1 VRGSRVSSRVAA
13 AEGIR
18 TTCPYCGVGCGVVA
32 ARDGSIKADPDHPAN
47 RGRLCSKGAAL
58 AETLDPAGRLLHPEI
73 DGRRAGWDEALDLI
87 AQSFTQAIER
97 RGPDAVALYVSG
109 QFLTE
114 DYYVANK
121 LMKGFIGA
129 ANIDTNSRL
138 CMASS
143 VAGHIR
149 AFGEDVVP
157 GSYDDI
163 DEADLVVLVGSNA
176 AWCHPV
182 LFQRLAAAKE
192 RRGTR
197 IVVVDPR
204 RTQTA
209 EIADLHL
216 ALKPGADVA
225 LFAGLLVHLARSGAV
240 AAEWVRRNAVGF
252 EGALAVAAETAA
264 TEADVAALTD
274 LAEADVAT
282 FYGWFGCT
290 ERTVTLFSQGV
301 NQSVS
306 GTDKV
311 NAIIN
316 CHLATSRIGRPGMGP
331 FSLTGQPNAM
341 GGREVG
347 GLANQLAAH
356 MSFADPADIDR
367 VGRFWNAP
375 RMATRPGLKAVD
387 LFDAVLDGRIEA
399 LWIMGTN
406 PAVSMPRAGRVRA
419 ALEACPLVIV
429 SDCWPTDTTKLAR
442 IVLPAAGWGEKDGTV
457 TNSERRIS
465 RQRAFRAPPGAAQP
479 DWWMVT
485 EVARRMGWAEA
496 FPYRG
501 PAAIF
506 REHARLSAFE
516 NDGRRVFDIGALA
529 RLSDDA
535 FDRMEPVRW
544 PLPSGASGTDDGR
557 LFHDG
562 GFSTPDRHARFVPTP
577 LRPLAEERCE
587 RWPLLLNTGRIR
599 DQWHSMTRT
608 GRVPRLMQHV
618 GEPLLEIHPADAAR
632 FGLADDGLAEIE
644 SRYGAAT
651 LRVRF
656 ACEQRPG
663 EVFVPMHW
671 TDGFSSAGPADRLV
685 GAAVDP
691 VSGQPEL
698 KATPVKVA
706 ARSMSWRGLLLR
718 RSETPVP
725 GDLHWSRTPLASG
738 HAYRLAGFEPLP
750 GTVASEAWI
759 TGLLGA
765 PAAAELV
772 IYADPRRKVFRYAS
786 IVDDRLD
793 ACLFL
798 AGPTGLLPGSDNL
811 APLLGTEIGP
821 AARAGLV
828 AGAVPSAGAAP
839 DRGRTVC
846 ACFGVG
852 LLTLHKAIREQCL
865 TDVTEIGAA
874 LRAGTNCGSCIPE
887 LKEILR
893 EAGADGVGAA
903 A

>member
-1 VRGSRVSSRVAA
+1 
-13 AEGIR
+13 
-18 TTCPYCGVGCGVVA
+18 
-32 ARDGSIKADPDHPAN
+32 
-47 RGRLCSKGAAL
+47 
-58 AETLDPAGRLLHPEI
+58 
-73 DGRRAGWDEALDLI
+73 
-87 AQSFTQAIER
+87 
-97 RGPDAVALYVSG
+97 
-109 QFLTE
+109 
-114 DYYVANK
+114 
-121 LMKGFIGA
+121 
-129 ANIDTNSRL
+129 
-138 CMASS
+138 
-143 VAGHIR
+143 
-149 AFGEDVVP
+149 
-157 GSYDDI
+157 
-163 DEADLVVLVGSNA
+163 
-176 AWCHPV
+176 
-182 LFQRLAAAKE
+182 
-192 RRGTR
+192 
-197 IVVVDPR
+197 
-204 RTQTA
+204 
-209 EIADLHL
+209 
-216 ALKPGADVA
+216 
-225 LFAGLLVHLARSGAV
+225 
-240 AAEWVRRNAVGF
+240 
-252 EGALAVAAETAA
+252 
-264 TEADVAALTD
+264 
-274 LAEADVAT
+274 
-282 FYGWFGCT
+282 
-290 ERTVTLFSQGV
+290 
-301 NQSVS
+301 
-306 GTDKV
+306 
-311 NAIIN
+311 
-316 CHLATSRIGRPGMGP
+316 
-331 FSLTGQPNAM
+331 
-341 GGREVG
+341 
-347 GLANQLAAH
+347 
-356 MSFADPADIDR
+356 
-367 VGRFWNAP
+367 
-375 RMATRPGLKAVD
+375 AVD

-828 AGAVPSAGAAP
+828 AGALPSAGAAP